1 MLKCLGG
8 IVDLAVS
15 AVVGISEERFRQV
28 GQEILQD
35 GSTLMH
41 RELVLVQI
49 QRDSLQIEEFSNLIE
64 CRKIGMPCLCP
75 PLNKVPLWLAWSAR

>member
-1 MLKCLGG
+1 MLKRLGG

-15 AVVGISEERFRQV
+15 AVVGISEERFRKV

-35 GSTLMH
+35 GRTLMH

-49 QRDSLQIEEFSNLIE
+49 QRDSL
-64 CRKIGMPCLCP
+64 
-75 PLNKVPLWLAWSAR
+75 